1 MKLARLTFRPFTV
14 ACLVGVTPLALHA
27 QIELAQQQK
36 LPPVRQVGPITARTA
51 EPLGSVSTAVPL
63 PGGKVLV
70 NDILNRRVVM
80 FDSTLSKVTVVADST
95 SATANAYG
103 ARGGGLLQWG
113 GDSALFVDPASLSMM
128 VINGSGE
135 IGRVMAVPRPNEVGL
150 LVGGPNGR
158 PGFDHMGRLVY
169 RGQPRPRQQ
178 AREARQDARAE
189 ARGAQRGGAGQTV
202 NIGGMSMQVP
212 ELPDS
217 APVVR
222 VDLATRM
229 LDTAGQFKIQRADIK
244 ITEGADGRPNVQ
256 MRQNPIQ
263 MIDDWALLSDG
274 SIALVRGHDFSVER
288 IDPAGNRTVSGKLPF
303 EWQRLD
309 EEAKVALLDSARV
322 AIEKQREEARRLIGQ
337 GGGPQFVM
345 GGGPGDGRVAILGGG
360 PGGGGDRGA
369 ATARGGA
376 AAPGSSAN
384 GAPPQRGPAPA
395 GPAEFQ
401 MPPVNLVPASE
412 LPDYRPPFTAGSS
425 VGDLDGNLWVR
436 TSLPVGEHGPIYYVI
451 NTAFEVIDRVQLP
464 QGRMVAGFGKGGMI
478 YLAFRDL
485 EGNNRLESA
494 KWK

>member
-1 MKLARLTFRPFTV
+1 MKLARLTFQPFTV

-256 MRQNPIQ
+256 VRQNPIQ

-288 IDPAGNRTVSGKLPF
+288 IDPAGNRTV
-303 EWQRLD
+303 
-309 EEAKVALLDSARV
+309 
-322 AIEKQREEARRLIGQ
+322 
-337 GGGPQFVM
+337 
-345 GGGPGDGRVAILGGG
+345 
-360 PGGGGDRGA
+360 
-369 ATARGGA
+369 
-376 AAPGSSAN
+376 
-384 GAPPQRGPAPA
+384 
-395 GPAEFQ
+395 
-401 MPPVNLVPASE
+401 
-412 LPDYRPPFTAGSS
+412 
-425 VGDLDGNLWVR
+425 
-436 TSLPVGEHGPIYYVI
+436 
-451 NTAFEVIDRVQLP
+451 
-464 QGRMVAGFGKGGMI
+464 
-478 YLAFRDL
+478 
-485 EGNNRLESA
+485 
-494 KWK
+494 